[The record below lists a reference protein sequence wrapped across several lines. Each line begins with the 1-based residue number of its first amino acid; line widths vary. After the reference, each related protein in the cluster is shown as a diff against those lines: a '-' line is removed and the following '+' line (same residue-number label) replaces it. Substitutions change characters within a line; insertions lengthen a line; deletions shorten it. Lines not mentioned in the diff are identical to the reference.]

1 MGGCGG
7 GAREAEDG
15 TGQEA
20 EVGGMGMM
28 QDGSF
33 GEDGEGVEVFILFL
47 YVRFC
52 CRGYEYAM
60 KGPFSF
66 STKLLLWKPSCMN

>member
-1 MGGCGG
+1 MEGCGG

-20 EVGGMGMM
+20 EVGVMGMV

-33 GEDGEGVEVFILFL
+33 GEDGEGVEVFIL
-47 YVRFC
+47 YVRFSC
-52 CRGYEYAM
+52 MGLCIANEA
-60 KGPFSF
+60 SF
-66 STKLLLWKPSCMN
+66 SCFMKSLY